1 MSSFEGR
8 MVMPLNELPK
18 YFGPDTLALME
29 TALENAWRERKNDG
43 GVADAT
49 SARRTLAKAII
60 ALAAVGET
68 DLTKLEKFALHAS
81 RAADLVGRPRAD
93 GARIP
98 L

>member
-1 MSSFEGR
+1 
-8 MVMPLNELPK
+8 MVMALNELPK
-18 YFGPDTLALME
+18 FFGPDTLALME

-49 SARRTLAKAII
+49 SARRTLAKTII

-93 GARIP
+93 GARIA